1 MQKRTKVVSPETLM
15 KEYREILKD
24 ESIEA
29 LPFQISGNSMAP
41 FLIHQRDTVYL
52 SRLKRTVKKGDI
64 VLYQRDN
71 GAYVLHRVVKTEKDH
86 VAMIGDGQFV
96 IETGIRFDQIIAIVT
111 SVQRKGKTLKPG
123 DFWWD
128 FFEKCWIHM
137 IPFRKGIWHLVTTI
151 KKLLNGKE

>member
-15 KEYREILKD
+15 NEYREILKD
-24 ESIEA
+24 DFIEA

-52 SRLKRTVKKGDI
+52 SRLKRPVKKGDI

-71 GAYVLHRVVKTEKDH
+71 GAYVLHRVFKIENNH
-86 VAMIGDGQFV
+86 VSMIGDGQFL
-96 IETGIRFDQIIAIVT
+96 IETGIRFEQIIAIVT
-111 SVQRKGKTLKPG
+111 SVQRNGKTLKPG
-123 DFWWD
+123 DFWWE

-137 IPFRKGIWHLVTTI
+137 IPFRKGIWQFVTLM